1 MMVSQPR
8 FQSLKS
14 LEEKLKLRKKLLI
27 TQLLLMLLELN
38 WLRPS
43 LISSM
48 NLRLSKT
55 PLTAIKNKL
64 PRSPIKSRKTM
75 KILRFNKE
83 S

>member
-38 WLRPS
+38 WLRPR
-43 LISSM
+43 LLSSM

-55 PLTAIKNKL
+55 PLPTSKNK
-64 PRSPIKSRKTM
+64 PTRSLVNLRKTM
-75 KILRFNKE
+75 KTLRFNKE